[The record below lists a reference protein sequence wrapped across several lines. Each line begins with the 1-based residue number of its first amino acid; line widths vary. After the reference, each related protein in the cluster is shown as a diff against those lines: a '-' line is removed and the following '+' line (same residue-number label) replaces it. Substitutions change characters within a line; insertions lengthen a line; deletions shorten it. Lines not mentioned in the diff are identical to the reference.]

1 MICSD
6 HNKLIISRTYL
17 ILWIENRMVTKNSLV
32 LKCFGQHRCWWRH
45 LFISFHVWYLR
56 KCPNWNGEM
65 HNKFPDN
72 NLVLFSRL
80 KSKSRVSVP
89 KFSKQLDCQISTTTV
104 FLERSTQNLAPDK
117 ISGRY
122 DVISGCPMNHK
133 LWAWNF
139 WLHDTCHVHTNVSH
153 LLSAISER
161 RPPGT

>member
-45 LFISFHVWYLR
+45 LFISFHVWYLQ

-89 KFSKQLDCQISTTTV
+89 KFSKQLECQISTTTV
-104 FLERSTQNLAPDK
+104 FLKRSTQNLALQQ
-117 ISGRY
+117 ISGWY
-122 DVISGCPMNHK
+122 DVISSWIMTSSK
-133 LWAWNF
+133 ILNF
-139 WLHDTCHVHTNVSH
+139 RRKSKKQPKMAIYYISFVTSSRT
-153 LLSAISER
+153 SAL
-161 RPPGT
+161 